1 MFIFDQ
7 KVTKED
13 IKEQNP
19 KWLEIPDHPYQIL
32 ITGTSLSGK
41 TDVLL
46 NLINNEPDIDKIDLY
61 AKCPCKRKY
70 QLLINKRESKGLK
83 CLNDSKAFIEQSND
97 MDELQKNI
105 EEHNANKK
113 RKILIIFDDMIA
125 DILSNKK
132 LNPIVTELFMRRRK
146 LDISLVFSTQS
157 HFAVLKN
164 IRRNSTHYFILKIPS
179 QRRTSTNCI

>member
-83 CLNDSKAFIEQSND
+83 CLNDSKAF
-97 MDELQKNI
+97 
-105 EEHNANKK
+105 
-113 RKILIIFDDMIA
+113 
-125 DILSNKK
+125 
-132 LNPIVTELFMRRRK
+132 
-146 LDISLVFSTQS
+146 
-157 HFAVLKN
+157 
-164 IRRNSTHYFILKIPS
+164 Y
-179 QRRTSTNCI
+179 

>member
-1 MFIFDQ
+1 MA
-7 KVTKED
+7 K
-13 IKEQNP
+13 
-19 KWLEIPDHPYQIL
+19 IPDHPYQIL
-32 ITGTSLSGK
+32 ITGISLSGK

-61 AKCPCKRKY
+61 AKSPCKRKY
-70 QLLINKRESKGLK
+70 QLLINKRENKGLK

-132 LNPIVTELFMRRRK
+132 INP
-146 LDISLVFSTQS
+146 
-157 HFAVLKN
+157 
-164 IRRNSTHYFILKIPS
+164 NSD
-179 QRRTSTNCI
+179 